1 MHCVLG
7 INDNFGEHFRMI
19 TISPASGVSCVED
32 GVVKPIHGGIHN
44 ANEAILGMSSSK
56 SIGKQN

>member
-19 TISPASGVSCVED
+19 TISPASGVSCIED
-32 GVVKPIHGGIHN
+32 GVVEPIP
-44 ANEAILGMSSSK
+44 AAFTTRTR
-56 SIGKQN
+56 